1 VYNLVTNKRKDQYIR
16 DLNIEYYFIQ
26 EKLMPEQPF
35 ENDSADENSS
45 VDDNKIENDQ
55 EEVYS
60 IKNEYCIII

>member
-1 VYNLVTNKRKDQYIR
+1 
-16 DLNIEYYFIQ
+16 
-26 EKLMPEQPF
+26 MPEQPF

-60 IKNEYCIII
+60 MKNEYCIII